1 MAVDAASHRP
11 TQRDY
16 FLVAQH
22 AVLAVKVRHVLLGLV
37 VVAEVRAVA
46 AAGCT
51 AAAAAGTTEPHPTS
65 VVILLRA

>member
-51 AAAAAGTTEPHPTS
+51 AATAGTTEPHPTS